1 LQERDEYIIFHLASF
16 PLMLNHKSS
25 ENASRFADYFRR
37 ESEAVGFSE
46 LDFGRN
52 NEEASHD
59 SANPS
64 DGGMCIRRPVSNP
77 GQLIRPESGEWKAT
91 TPVPSVRPK
100 VKIIEMPDMDVASVR
115 FIGPYTKISRAVT
128 ILYAWAQP
136 LGLLANYPLVFCA
149 LYDVPGITPIEDMR
163 SDACI
168 LVPHDTQ
175 LKAPVSKRHIAS
187 GGTYACAHF
196 EFRDKREF
204 PVHWYEMCNRWLPR
218 SGYRMDDRPMLEI
231 YRGDPR
237 MLDGFFR
244 VDICI
249 PIEQV

>member
-1 LQERDEYIIFHLASF
+1 
-16 PLMLNHKSS
+16 MLNRKSS

-37 ESEAVGFSE
+37 ESEAVGFTE

-52 NEEASHD
+52 REDASRDPVNPLGNGDRIFNRGVNE
-59 SANPS
+59 
-64 DGGMCIRRPVSNP
+64 P
-77 GQLIRPESGEWKAT
+77 GQLIRPESADQNT
-91 TPVPSVRPK
+91 TSVPSVRPK

-115 FIGPYTKISRAVT
+115 FIGPYTRISRAVT

-149 LYDVPGITPIEDMR
+149 LYDVPGITPVEDMR

-168 LVPHDTQ
+168 LVPHDTP
-175 LKAPVSKRHIAS
+175 LKAPVSMRHIAS
-187 GGTYACAHF
+187 GSTYACAHF

-237 MLDGFFR
+237 MLDGLFR

-249 PIEQV
+249 PIERV